1 MAKEK
6 KLVHLPYAGTKVRK
20 IEYFGYATGMIG
32 YQIQNTLMGIYLLMF
47 MTTILKIP
55 MLYAGSVTLV
65 CRFVDAIT
73 DILFG
78 TIGDRTHTQLGSF
91 RPWYI
96 TMAIPACLAFMI
108 MFMCPGFV
116 TPGTSF
122 ALYWIYFIYLV
133 YGSLFTT
140 IMYTSYSAF
149 TSVATAD
156 DGERKKLVLARQ
168 VGLNLSGIVVAAATP
183 VMMYFGGGV
192 TNSEAAFS
200 ALGIFVAI
208 VSGICYLICGL
219 SIRERVCLNAGKS
232 MPIKESFKV
241 FKGNKIFLGALI
253 CNVLHSIGI
262 AMFGGMMSYYFL
274 YYKMNPGLMSQSQLV
289 AAIVAT
295 AVSLLVMPVMMR
307 KLPRI
312 GMYWIGVG
320 VFSILMLIGYFAG
333 MYAISGYLMC
343 SAFTVGM
350 MIVYAVTFSFIPD
363 AVDYGEWRNGVAAPG
378 MVNTVLSF
386 IQKVTTGFGTMLT
399 SVLLS
404 AVGFEAA
411 NGFEQTEAAREGI
424 RLVTCLVPSIFFC
437 VSALGLIF
445 LKVRADKMQEIRNEL
460 KERRAVAEEKVVEK

>member
-1 MAKEK
+1 MTKVK
-6 KLVHLPYAGTKVRK
+6 KQIKLPYAGTKVRK
-20 IEYFGYATGMIG
+20 IEYVGYAAGMIG

-47 MTTILKIP
+47 MTTVLQIP
-55 MLYAGSVTLV
+55 MLYAGSVTLI
-65 CRFVDAIT
+65 CRFIDAIT

-96 TMAIPACLAFMI
+96 TMAIPACLSFML

-122 ALYWIYFIYLV
+122 ALYWMYFIYLV

-149 TSVATAD
+149 TSVATAE
-156 DGERKKLVLARQ
+156 DGERRKLVLARQ
-168 VGLNLSGIVVAAATP
+168 VGLNVSGIIVAAATP
-183 VMMYFGGGV
+183 IMMHFGGGV
-192 TNSEAAFS
+192 TNSEDAFK
-200 ALGIFVAI
+200 ALGIFVAV
-208 VSGICYLICGL
+208 VSAICYLICGL

-274 YYKMNPGLMSQSQLV
+274 YYKMNPGLMSQGQLV

-295 AVSLLVMPVMMR
+295 VVSLLIMPIMM
-307 KLPRI
+307 KKMPRI
-312 GMYWIGVG
+312 AMYWVG
-320 VFSILMLIGYFAG
+320 VAVFCGLMIIGYFLG
-333 MYAISGYLMC
+333 MFAVSGYLMC
-343 SAFTVGM
+343 CGFTVGM

-363 AVDYGEWRNGVAAPG
+363 AVDYGEWRNNVAAPG

-386 IQKVTTGFGTMLT
+386 IQKVTTGFGTMLI
-399 SVLLS
+399 SVLLN
-404 AVGFEAA
+404 AVGYEASK
-411 NGFEQTEAAREGI
+411 GFEQTEAAREGI
-424 RLVTCLVPSIFFC
+424 RLVTCIVPAIFFFL
-437 VSALGLIF
+437 SAIGLIF
-445 LKVRADKMQEIRNEL
+445 LKIRSDKMQEIRREL
-460 KERRAVAEEKVVEK
+460 AEKRTAAESCDAKA

>member
-1 MAKEK
+1 MTKVK
-6 KLVHLPYAGTKVRK
+6 KQIKLPYSGTKVRK
-20 IEYFGYATGMIG
+20 IEYVGYAAGMIG

-47 MTTILKIP
+47 MTTVLQIP
-55 MLYAGSVTLV
+55 MLYAGSVTLI
-65 CRFVDAIT
+65 CRFIDAIT

-96 TMAIPACLAFMI
+96 TMAIPACLSFML

-122 ALYWIYFIYLV
+122 ALYWMYFIYLV

-149 TSVATAD
+149 TSVATAE
-156 DGERKKLVLARQ
+156 DGERRKLVLARQ
-168 VGLNLSGIVVAAATP
+168 VGLNVSGIIVAAATP
-183 VMMYFGGGV
+183 IMMHFGGGV
-192 TNSEAAFS
+192 TNSEDAFK
-200 ALGIFVAI
+200 ALGIFVAV
-208 VSGICYLICGL
+208 VSAICYLICGL

-274 YYKMNPGLMSQSQLV
+274 YYKMNPGLMSQGQLV

-295 AVSLLVMPVMMR
+295 VVSLLIMPIMM
-307 KLPRI
+307 KKMPRI
-312 GMYWIGVG
+312 AMYWVG
-320 VFSILMLIGYFAG
+320 VAVFCGLMIIGYFLG
-333 MYAISGYLMC
+333 MFAVSGYLMC
-343 SAFTVGM
+343 CGFTVGM

-363 AVDYGEWRNGVAAPG
+363 AVDYGEWRNNVAAPG

-386 IQKVTTGFGTMLT
+386 IQKVTTGFGTMLI
-399 SVLLS
+399 SVLLN
-404 AVGFEAA
+404 AVGYEASK
-411 NGFEQTEAAREGI
+411 GFEQTEAAREGI
-424 RLVTCLVPSIFFC
+424 RLVTCIVPAIFFFL
-437 VSALGLIF
+437 SAIGLIF
-445 LKVRADKMQEIRNEL
+445 LKIRSDKMQEIRREL
-460 KERRAVAEEKVVEK
+460 AEKRAAAESCDAKA

>member
-1 MAKEK
+1 MTKVK
-6 KLVHLPYAGTKVRK
+6 KQIKLPYAGTKVRK
-20 IEYFGYATGMIG
+20 IEYVGYAAGMIG

-47 MTTILKIP
+47 MTTVLQIP
-55 MLYAGSVTLV
+55 MLYAGSVTLI
-65 CRFVDAIT
+65 CRFIDAIT

-96 TMAIPACLAFMI
+96 TMAIPACLSFML

-122 ALYWIYFIYLV
+122 ALYWMYFIYLV

-149 TSVATAD
+149 TSVATAE
-156 DGERKKLVLARQ
+156 DGERRKLVLARQ
-168 VGLNLSGIVVAAATP
+168 VGLNVSGIIVAAATP
-183 VMMYFGGGV
+183 IMMHFGGGV
-192 TNSEAAFS
+192 TNSEDAFK
-200 ALGIFVAI
+200 ALGIFVAV
-208 VSGICYLICGL
+208 VSAICYLICGL

-274 YYKMNPGLMSQSQLV
+274 YYKMNPGLMSQGQLV

-295 AVSLLVMPVMMR
+295 VVSLLIMPIMM
-307 KLPRI
+307 KKMPRI
-312 GMYWIGVG
+312 AMYWVG
-320 VFSILMLIGYFAG
+320 VAVFCGLMIIGYFLG
-333 MYAISGYLMC
+333 MFAVSGYLMC
-343 SAFTVGM
+343 CGFTVGM

-363 AVDYGEWRNGVAAPG
+363 AVDYGEWRNNVAAPG

-386 IQKVTTGFGTMLT
+386 IQKVTTGFGTMLI
-399 SVLLS
+399 SVLLN
-404 AVGFEAA
+404 AVGYEASK
-411 NGFEQTEAAREGI
+411 GFEQTEAAREGI
-424 RLVTCLVPSIFFC
+424 RLVTCIVPAIFFFL
-437 VSALGLIF
+437 SAIGLIF
-445 LKVRADKMQEIRNEL
+445 LKIRSDKMQEIRREL
-460 KERRAVAEEKVVEK
+460 AEKRAAAESCDAKA